1 MAFENLP
8 RQPQMGA
15 LAEAYAAEI
24 LARSHVVAMNS
35 RVLLDV
41 PYGDN
46 YWQRMDIYLPAR
58 DGLRDLPVLL
68 FLHGG
73 GWSNGYKEWMG
84 FMAPCF
90 TDLPA
95 LFVSVSYRILPD
107 VRFPAPLDDTFAAL
121 AWVHDN
127 IDRHG
132 GSPSRLFIGGH
143 SAGGHLSALA
153 TLRRDKPA
161 AARLPEGLV
170 KACFPIS
177 SVFKFEIGELEG
189 RGKFLLKHP
198 DDAPEA
204 SPINFVAGNRVPF
217 YIVWGDNDLEYV
229 LRTSPMMVEALK
241 NDGAHVEYDI
251 FAGYDHFQPSLDG
264 GRPDSQWVRTV
275 RTWMSER

>member
-15 LAEAYAAEI
+15 VAEAYAAEI
-24 LARSHVVAMNS
+24 LARSRVVAMTS

-41 PYGDN
+41 PYGDD
-46 YWQRMDIYLPAR
+46 YWQRMDIYLPSQ
-58 DGLRDLPVLL
+58 DSLCDLPVLL

-95 LFVSVSYRILPD
+95 IFVSVSYRMLPD
-107 VRFPAPLDDTFAAL
+107 VRYPVPLDDTVAAL
-121 AWVHDN
+121 AWVHHN

-132 GSPSRLFIGGH
+132 GSPNRLFIGGH

-153 TLRRDKPA
+153 ALRRDKLS
-161 AARLPEGLV
+161 AARLPGGVV
-170 KACFPIS
+170 KGCFPVS

-189 RGKFLLKHP
+189 RGKFLLNQPEHAP
-198 DDAPEA
+198 DA

-229 LRTSPMMVEALK
+229 QRTSPMMVEALK
-241 NDGAHVEYDI
+241 NGGAHVQHEI
-251 FAGYDHFQPSLDG
+251 FPGYDHFQPSLDG

-275 RTWMSER
+275 RTWLSER

>member
-1 MAFENLP
+1 MAFKNLP
-8 RQPQMGA
+8 SQPQMGA
-15 LAEAYAAEI
+15 VAESYAAEI
-24 LARSHVVAMNS
+24 LARSRAVAMNS

-41 PYGDN
+41 PYGDD
-46 YWQRMDIYLPAR
+46 YWQRVDIYLPAQ
-58 DGLRDLPVLL
+58 DGLHDLPVLL

-95 LFVSVSYRILPD
+95 IFVSVSYRMLPD
-107 VRFPAPLDDTFAAL
+107 VRHPIPLDDTVAAL

-127 IDRHG
+127 IGRHG

-143 SAGGHLSALA
+143 SAGGHLSALT
-153 TLRRDKPA
+153 TLRHDKLA
-161 AARLPEGLV
+161 AARLPADVV
-170 KACFPIS
+170 KACFPVS

-189 RGKFLLKHP
+189 RGKFLLNQP
-198 DDAPEA
+198 ADAPDA
-204 SPINFVAGNRVPF
+204 SPINFVAANRVPF
-217 YIVWGDNDLEYV
+217 YIVWGDDDLEYV
-229 LRTSPMMVEALK
+229 QRTSPMMVEALK
-241 NDGAHVEYDI
+241 NNGGRVEHEI

-275 RTWMSER
+275 RTWLCER